1 MELEPAAVVTI
12 VVSQD
17 IWLYVLLW
25 YDDGWV
31 LMDSSVLAQVQLAQ
45 AVFRV
50 LAVVLVLLAVGLE
63 ADLPLVV
70 DLLVDPALLPATSAV
85 DQTILLVTARL
96 RP

>member
-1 MELEPAAVVTI
+1 MT
-12 VVSQD
+12 
-17 IWLYVLLW
+17 
-25 YDDGWV
+25 GF
-31 LMDSSVLAQVQLAQ
+31 SVLAQAQLARDP
-45 AVFRV
+45 FRV

-63 ADLPLVV
+63 ADSPLVV

>member
-1 MELEPAAVVTI
+1 VVNQ
-12 VVSQD
+12 V
-17 IWLYVLLW
+17 IWLA
-25 YDDGWV
+25 
-31 LMDSSVLAQVQLAQ
+31 LAHPQLVQPLS
-45 AVFRV
+45 RV

-85 DQTILLVTARL
+85 DRTILLVTARL

>member
-1 MELEPAAVVTI
+1 
-12 VVSQD
+12 
-17 IWLYVLLW
+17 
-25 YDDGWV
+25 
-31 LMDSSVLAQVQLAQ
+31 MDSSVLAQVQLAQ

-85 DQTILLVTARL
+85 DRTILLVTARL

>member
-1 MELEPAAVVTI
+1 
-12 VVSQD
+12 
-17 IWLYVLLW
+17 
-25 YDDGWV
+25 
-31 LMDSSVLAQVQLAQ
+31 MDSSVLAQVQLAQ

-63 ADLPLVV
+63 AGSPLVV

-85 DQTILLVTARL
+85 GQTILLVTARL

>member
-1 MELEPAAVVTI
+1 
-12 VVSQD
+12 
-17 IWLYVLLW
+17 
-25 YDDGWV
+25 
-31 LMDSSVLAQVQLAQ
+31 MDSSVLAQVQLAQ

>member
-1 MELEPAAVVTI
+1 
-12 VVSQD
+12 
-17 IWLYVLLW
+17 
-25 YDDGWV
+25 
-31 LMDSSVLAQVQLAQ
+31 MDSSVLAQVQLAQ

-70 DLLVDPALLPATSAV
+70 DLLVDPALLPATNAV
-85 DQTILLVTARL
+85 DRTILLVTARL

>member
-1 MELEPAAVVTI
+1 
-12 VVSQD
+12 
-17 IWLYVLLW
+17 
-25 YDDGWV
+25 
-31 LMDSSVLAQVQLAQ
+31 MDSSVLAQVQLAQ

-63 ADLPLVV
+63 ADSPLVV
-70 DLLVDPALLPATSAV
+70 DSLVDPALLPATSAV